1 MEELLIWE
9 EITELRELNSRSVFV
24 RLMLSMTLG
33 GVLGVE
39 REQKRRPAGFRTY
52 VIVCLGST
60 LVMMTNQYAHLYMG
74 APDPTRIAAQ
84 VVSGIGFLGA
94 GTILVTKNNQVRGL
108 TTAAGLWAAAA
119 LGLAVGCGFYSG
131 AIMGFLAILISIK
144 VLHTVD
150 YLIYRKSPVVSLYAE
165 VDDIKS
171 VSCLLSYAREH
182 GMALGDL
189 EITKQKQ
196 MNGGGICIR
205 GTIRMEQRKPHDVII
220 QEFGQ
225 LPGVSY
231 VEELR

>member
-9 EITELRELNSRSVFV
+9 EITELRDLNSLSVFV

-205 GTIRMEQRKPHDVII
+205 GTIRMEQRKPQDVII